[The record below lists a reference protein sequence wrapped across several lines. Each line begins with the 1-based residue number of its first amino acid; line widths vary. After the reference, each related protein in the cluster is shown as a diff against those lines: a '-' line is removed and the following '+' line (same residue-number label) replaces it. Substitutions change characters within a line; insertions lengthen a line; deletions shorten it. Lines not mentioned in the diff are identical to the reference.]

1 MKPLKENNETYL
13 QHLRKAMSISGLMLV
28 GSVGAFAH
36 SIAPFMAVNT
46 ATKVCSKVRDKL
58 VTISVA
64 EDMTTQVVEKY
75 DKIPYMNTLID
86 WIQEYRYYV
95 GGIQ

>member
-1 MKPLKENNETYL
+1 MKHLKENNETYL

-36 SIAPFMAVNT
+36 SIAPFVAVNT

-58 VTISVA
+58 EHRRCVCGKT
-64 EDMTTQVVEKY
+64 
-75 DKIPYMNTLID
+75 
-86 WIQEYRYYV
+86 
-95 GGIQ
+95 